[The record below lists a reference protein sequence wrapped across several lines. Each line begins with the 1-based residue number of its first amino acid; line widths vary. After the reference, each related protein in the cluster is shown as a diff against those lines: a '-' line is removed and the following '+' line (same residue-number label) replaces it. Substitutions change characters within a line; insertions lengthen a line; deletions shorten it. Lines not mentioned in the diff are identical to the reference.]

1 MKLSEHFDDS
11 EFACHHCHCL
21 PHGGMDGELVQL
33 LEAIRELSGSM
44 PMTIMSGYRCP
55 VHNKAVG
62 GAKSSQHMLGTAAD
76 IRIPGL
82 SPKQVAGFAEK
93 LIPNK
98 GGIGIYPTFTH
109 VDVRRNKARW

>member
-1 MKLSEHFDDS
+1 MKLSEHFDS
-11 EFACHHCHCL
+11 TEFACRHCGQL
-21 PHGGMDGELVQL
+21 PEHGMDGELIQL
-33 LEAIRELSGSM
+33 LEAIRELSGNM

-55 VHNKAVG
+55 THNRNIG

-76 IRIPGL
+76 IKIPGL

-98 GGIGIYPTFTH
+98 GGIGVYSIFTH
-109 VDVRRNKARW
+109 VDVRTSRARW